1 MQEYW
6 NGLSHPPPGDL
17 PNPGTE
23 PLVSCITGSFF
34 TAESWGKR
42 PLGSQSLIS
51 SFKKKKKPF
60 IQLLKYLFIWL
71 CQVLV
76 AAHQIFSCNVWDL
89 VLCPGMES
97 GLSALGA

>member
-60 IQLLKYLFIWL
+60 YSVIKIFIYLA
-71 CQVLV
+71 VPG
-76 AAHQIFSCNVWDL
+76 FSCSTPDL
-89 VLCPGMES
+89 
-97 GLSALGA
+97 